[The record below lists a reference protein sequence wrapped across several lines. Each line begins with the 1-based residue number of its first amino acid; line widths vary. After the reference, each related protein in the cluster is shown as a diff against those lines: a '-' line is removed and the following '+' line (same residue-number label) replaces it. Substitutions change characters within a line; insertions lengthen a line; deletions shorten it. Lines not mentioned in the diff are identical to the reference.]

1 MRACDNLQAHC
12 DARFVLELLGHAA
25 VPAVTAS
32 VMPGAHLACR
42 DFILTVAAAE
52 EEDKRRAE
60 QEAAAATRRS
70 SRRSSVT
77 PGRPGSR
84 RPSAAVA
91 GKHAFLCCWMAYLLG
106 VGMHARRCSKC
117 RLRTHTQTGVPAHSS
132 LRCLLFF
139 HPPST
144 HRCRGTAACRL
155 PASWPA
161 GAAVQPR
168 QLFGQPEQGGAARHR
183 WAGGMW
189 RRLLDSR
196 RQCWV

>member
-1 MRACDNLQAHC
+1 M
-12 DARFVLELLGHAA
+12 
-25 VPAVTAS
+25 
-32 VMPGAHLACR
+32 
-42 DFILTVAAAE
+42 AAAE

-91 GKHAFLCCWMAYLLG
+91 GKQAFLCCWMAYLLG
-106 VGMHARRCSKC
+106 VGMHADA
-117 RLRTHTQTGVPAHSS
+117 RLLRMQTASTIAKRGTRSFNESFESS
-132 LRCLLFF
+132 LHCLLFF
-139 HPPST
+139 GPFSA
-144 HRCRGTAACRL
+144 HRCCGPAACRL

-161 GAAVQPR
+161 GAAVQPC
-168 QLFGQPEQGGAARHR
+168 QLFGQPEQGGAAGHR
-183 WAGGMW
+183 WAGGVW

-196 RQCWV
+196 QCWVQCTLSVLQLTGGTAGI